1 VAGPLSNAVLPQ
13 IRAGGALGHDPLGT
27 DPVAVAVGELLLV
40 VGDGAAVVVLGEGAA
55 VVGAAELGVGEG
67 AVVVEGLGAALV
79 VVVVGFG
86 LGAVLGLATWKVAV
100 RTAELRP
107 DRRTAVMLCDPLV
120 SFAVSYGFARRSA
133 AVPAKSNGAVVSTRI
148 GGRVRP
154 GSSR

>member
-27 DPVAVAVGELLLV
+27 DPVAVGVGELLLV

-67 AVVVEGLGAALV
+67 ALV